1 MTFSE
6 LDPRTLTAL
15 GTAGALE
22 AATSPRAPADV
33 LSGLS
38 AHPDARVR
46 AQVALNPNTPAE
58 VLGLLAA
65 QFPREVLSNPG
76 LPLLRLARPGLLGS
90 FPAEGVTALLALPDA
105 PGWVVDSAL
114 RHEDYGVRTALA
126 ARPGLSPSGS
136 RRWRGT
142 PGGRCARRWRS
153 ARTCPS
159 PCCASSRRMRTTT
172 CARPPR
178 CAPTCPATCCG
189 RW

>member
-1 MTFSE
+1 M
-6 LDPRTLTAL
+6 
-15 GTAGALE
+15 
-22 AATSPRAPADV
+22 

-126 ARPGLSPSGS
+126 ARPGLSPERVTALAGDAGWQV
-136 RRWRGT
+136 RE
-142 PGGRCARRWRS
+142 AV
-153 ARTCPS
+153 AQ
-159 PCCASSRRMRTTT
+159 
-172 CARPPR
+172 RPDLPEPLLR
-178 CAPTCPATCCG
+178 QLAEDEDY
-189 RW
+189 